1 MAHNAH
7 DSHQHTG
14 SDAKA
19 AFLGLFIGAIVLF
32 GIVRTIVYLTNA
44 HYANEKSHVEATK

>member
-1 MAHNAH
+1 MSH
-7 DSHQHTG
+7 DTQTHSG

-19 AFLGLFIGAIVLF
+19 AFLGLFIGVIVLF

-44 HYANEKSHVEATK
+44 HYTGEKSHVEATK